1 MGDVKMGKRLCCA
14 VLGHSPMRFAW
25 GFDEEDERCHAM
37 KLELMQQIMFLRQQG
52 VSQFM
57 VACDPG
63 VGLYAAEAVNVLRQ
77 DDPEL
82 MLFCVAPYEEQAT
95 KWTPELRERYF
106 DMLIQCTHM
115 TAVSLQKRTGAQLDA
130 YQSIIDQSDVV
141 LAVYDPA
148 SARGDDV
155 DQAMSY
161 ARDKRRPVIAIHPDT
176 LAVQVSE
183 VRSD

>member
-1 MGDVKMGKRLCCA
+1 MGKQLCCA
-14 VLGHSPMRFAW
+14 ILGHSPMRFAW

-37 KLELMQQIMFLRQQG
+37 KLELMQQIMLLRQQE
-52 VSQFM
+52 VTQYM

-77 DDPEL
+77 NDPEL
-82 MLFCVAPYEEQAT
+82 MLFCVTPYEEQAT

-115 TAVSLQKRTGAQLDA
+115 TAVSLQKRAGVQLEA
-130 YQSIIDQSDVV
+130 YQSIIDQSNVV
-141 LAVYDPA
+141 LTVYDPA

-155 DQAMSY
+155 DQAMCY
-161 ARDKRRPVIAIHPDT
+161 AKSKGRPIVTIHPDT
-176 LAVQVSE
+176 LAVQISE
-183 VRSD
+183 VCSD

>member
-1 MGDVKMGKRLCCA
+1 MGKQLCCA

-37 KLELMQQIMFLRQQG
+37 KLELMQQIIFLRQQG

-115 TAVSLQKRTGAQLDA
+115 TAVSLQKRAGVQLEA

-155 DQAMSY
+155 DQAMWY
-161 ARDKRRPVIAIHPDT
+161 AKGKGRPIITIHPDT
-176 LAVQVSE
+176 LAVQTSE
-183 VRSD
+183 VLSE

>member
-1 MGDVKMGKRLCCA
+1 
-14 VLGHSPMRFAW
+14 
-25 GFDEEDERCHAM
+25 
-37 KLELMQQIMFLRQQG
+37 
-52 VSQFM
+52 
-57 VACDPG
+57 
-63 VGLYAAEAVNVLRQ
+63 
-77 DDPEL
+77 
-82 MLFCVAPYEEQAT
+82 
-95 KWTPELRERYF
+95 
-106 DMLIQCTHM
+106 MLIQCTHM

-148 SARGDDV
+148 SAREDDV

-161 ARDKRRPVIAIHPDT
+161 ARDKRRLVIAIHPDT